1 MAFPSLQD
9 QCASGR
15 RHNIQWR
22 FGDRVI
28 IEPKNDEGGTVLDS
42 VLDEASVAKFGALAC
57 SQQQKDYRRCTG
69 QRVERC
75 IMDNFQND
83 PTSEGLWFWSTQDY
97 CAGGTVCTPEVS
109 SPLAWRHSQSVKL
122 MVYAYMVLSG
132 RWRQPGLMHVAFALI
147 HLPLAPCPDVSP
159 AMASHSTSADLFSI
173 IYDFTVAVTPPC
185 VRQLLTTAT
194 VPLRERPLKC

>member
-1 MAFPSLQD
+1 MTVLQD

-22 FGDRVI
+22 FGDRVLI
-28 IEPKNDEGGTVLDS
+28 QPKNDEGGTVLDL

-83 PTSEGLWFWSTQDY
+83 PTSEGLWFWSTQED
-97 CAGGTVCTPEVS
+97 CAGGTVCTPEVGS
-109 SPLAWRHSQSVKL
+109 LSACRRSQS
-122 MVYAYMVLSG
+122 S
-132 RWRQPGLMHVAFALI
+132 
-147 HLPLAPCPDVSP
+147 
-159 AMASHSTSADLFSI
+159 
-173 IYDFTVAVTPPC
+173 
-185 VRQLLTTAT
+185 
-194 VPLRERPLKC
+194 